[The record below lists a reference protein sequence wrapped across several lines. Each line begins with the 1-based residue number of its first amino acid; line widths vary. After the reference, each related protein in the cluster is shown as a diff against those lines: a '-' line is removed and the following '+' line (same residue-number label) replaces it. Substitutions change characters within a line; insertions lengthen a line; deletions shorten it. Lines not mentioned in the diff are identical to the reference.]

1 MSASGLLPEHS
12 LLRNPVIW
20 IILKLQGET
29 TRAPRQYWNKGDS
42 RRISARKRTGRGKSV
57 KYKYMGKD
65 KEQIFRVIK
74 KHYLM
79 RMSQKDIAR
88 SEGLST
94 ATVSRII
101 AGAVDKGYVEFTLK
115 FPGGN
120 VVEMEHKIQELFGLK
135 FVSVTKVDLDDLDI
149 ILRDI
154 SICVGD
160 YLNYIVRDGDIL
172 GVAWGYTMSKVA
184 NGLKPHNIK
193 DGKIVGINGGLIQ
206 NNTSIGAEDIIEKFS
221 RNFNAAGYR
230 LMVPVSVDSAEAAR
244 MLKKDSHLKQVFDLI
259 HQANIVVF
267 GLGGMAL
274 DSTMVRYG
282 GFTESEFEKL
292 KSDGYVGDIGGRFFR
307 EDGSPGDN
315 GFNERIMGI
324 ELEEIKQKDY
334 RIAVVASETK
344 AEALYAALKNGYITS
359 LFLDEKTAR
368 RLIEVEYSCREEK

>member
-1 MSASGLLPEHS
+1 MDYTKIAGRNNTSSAAVLEQRRQQKDFRPEKN
-12 LLRNPVIW
+12 R
-20 IILKLQGET
+20 
-29 TRAPRQYWNKGDS
+29 
-42 RRISARKRTGRGKSV
+42 RGKSV

-120 VVEMEHKIQELFGLK
+120 VVEMENKIQELFGLK

-230 LMVPVSVDSAEAAR
+230 LMVPVSVDSAEAAW

-334 RIAVVASETK
+334 RIAVVALESK